1 MIMSTTVDK
10 DNNLIIITPPNTEA
24 ILESQRFGAVDR
36 EVGSFYASRKE
47 VEISEFLGHFSKNY
61 IVDVGLSYYR
71 CKPLFEKLIANCSNA
86 YKNNLETLKRNLTLL
101 SNMIDNDTRYSMFVE
116 ANLFMTSS
124 SKYLRI
130 DGEGLL
136 FDVFKSMIF
145 GDIIEIVI
153 RKINSFAYLIY
164 LRPRGDVENWTAD
177 VNMLLE
183 WIEDHRQ

>member
-1 MIMSTTVDK
+1 MSTTVDR

-36 EVGSFYASRKE
+36 EVGSFYASHKE
-47 VEISEFLGHFSKNY
+47 AEISEFFGHFSKNY
-61 IVDVGLSYYR
+61 IIDVGLSYYR

-101 SNMIDNDTRYSMFVE
+101 GNMINNDTRYSMFTE
-116 ANLFMTSS
+116 ATIFLTSS

-136 FDVFKSMIF
+136 FDVYKSMIL

-153 RKINSFAYLIY
+153 RKINSFAYVIY
-164 LRPRGDVENWTAD
+164 LRPREDIENWVND

-183 WIEDHRQ
+183 WIEEHRQ